1 MQSHRERR
9 FIPTLIHNFTT
20 RWRQVVNCIRQPLYD
35 WVEKRVVPT
44 EQEWSGTVRKPKIV
58 CLCQDWTLD
67 HPPPSPIIMGCDL
80 PTVHVKTACNQ
91 LSIQLKSLYDHPT
104 NRMLKELLKSL
115 VVGTWSAR
123 FHIKI
128 SDLLL
133 CSAFMCLTHYFP
145 HRIQILAF
153 LQEANCLVCE
163 DELDLYTQCTLICLQ
178 RVQKD

>member
-1 MQSHRERR
+1 MEASGQHQ
-9 FIPTLIHNFTT
+9 L
-20 RWRQVVNCIRQPLYD
+20 LYD
-35 WVEKRVVPT
+35 WVEKPVVPT

-104 NRMLKELLKSL
+104 NMMLKELLQSL
-115 VVGTWSAR
+115 VVGMWTAE

-128 SDLLL
+128 SDFFTTQ
-133 CSAFMCLTHYFP
+133 CIYVFNAIFP
-145 HRIQILAF
+145 HTEFKYWHFYRKQTVLSVRMNWIF
-153 LQEANCLVCE
+153 THNVH
-163 DELDLYTQCTLICLQ
+163 
-178 RVQKD
+178 